1 MGSKEGERR
10 SLKGNFCPECKN
22 GRVII
27 DPKTREKYCG
37 VCGVVVNEPP
47 PIDLGPEWRAY
58 DSEQASKRVRVGLP
72 MTYRMHDKGLGTAPP
87 PFNRGKPKRW
97 QTNVATSKEKT
108 LAFALG
114 EIDRMGSALKLPI
127 DIREEASLLYRKA
140 MKKGLTKGRSIE
152 ALAAAILYIV
162 CQKYG
167 VPRSWKEILEKSS
180 APSHKLVKKA
190 ERLLKRELDIKILPV
205 SSADFVPRFC
215 FLLNLSG
222 KTRSRAITIIKRAEE
237 NELNNGRNPIGT
249 AGAAIYIAAI
259 LEEEWRNEQDV
270 ADVAGVTVVTIRNR
284 YKEIAEGL
292 GIDIRGDF
300 YSSIKRDRRS
310 RGGYFGCNY

>member
-1 MGSKEGERR
+1 MGNKESERR
-10 SLKGNFCPECKN
+10 SLKGNSCPECEEGKI
-22 GRVII
+22 II

-47 PIDLGPEWRAY
+47 VDLGPEWRAY
-58 DSEQASKRVRVGLP
+58 DPEQASKRVRVGLP
-72 MTYRMHDKGLGTAPP
+72 MTYRIHDKGLGTAPP
-87 PFNRGKPKRW
+87 HFKRGRPRRW
-97 QTNVATSKEKT
+97 QINVLTSNEKT

-114 EIDRMGSALKLPI
+114 EIDRMASAFKLPR
-127 DIREEASLLYRKA
+127 DIREEASLLYRQA
-140 MKKGLTKGRSIE
+140 MKKGLIKGRSIE
-152 ALAAAILYIV
+152 ALAAAILHIV
-162 CQKYG
+162 CQKHG
-167 VPRSWKEILEKSS
+167 VARSWREILEKSN
-180 APSHKLVKKA
+180 APNPKLVRKA
-190 ERLLKRELDIKILPV
+190 ERLLKRKLDIKILPASPV
-205 SSADFVPRFC
+205 DFVPRFC
-215 FLLNLSG
+215 SLLYLSG
-222 KTRSRAITIIKRAEE
+222 ETRSRAITIIKRAEE
-237 NELNNGRNPIGT
+237 NELTDGRSPLGT

-284 YKEIAEGL
+284 YREIAEGL